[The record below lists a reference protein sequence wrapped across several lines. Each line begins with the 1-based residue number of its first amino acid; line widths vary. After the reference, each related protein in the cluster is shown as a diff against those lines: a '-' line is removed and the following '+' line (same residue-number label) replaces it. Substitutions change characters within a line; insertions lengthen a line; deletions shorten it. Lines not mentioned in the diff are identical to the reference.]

1 MLRNRNLRKSI
12 REHFE
17 TLLTDAS
24 DFGLQNDYNVYN
36 EESLRT
42 GASVTFP
49 YVFLV
54 DAAIR
59 PTQTTLPFIVLEV
72 SRIEQTQFELG
83 NRDGRHLQCYL
94 HIFGK
99 NRGERDD
106 LASMFQD
113 NIGQAIVVKDYS
125 SGVGVADG
133 TVIEIEPGVEQFD
146 APPKAEELVAEAS
159 LLNMTIVS
167 FRGFCKV

>member
-12 REHFE
+12 REHAE
-17 TLLTDAS
+17 AILANAS
-24 DFGLQNDYNVYN
+24 DFGLENDYNVYN
-36 EESLRT
+36 EEELRT

-83 NRDGRHLQCYL
+83 NRGGRYLQVYL

-113 NIGQAIVVKDYS
+113 NIGQAITVKDYS
-125 SGVGVADG
+125 SGTGVADG
-133 TVIEIEPGVEQFD
+133 TVIAIEPGVEQYD
-146 APPKAEELVAEAS
+146 APPSADELIAEAS

-167 FRGFCKV
+167 FRGFCRV